1 MLNFVLMRSA
11 FCRGVGYVMVTHIA
25 SNLKVYKIN
34 IIDCKKFRSRKVLV
48 ILTHCF
54 SVVF

>member
-1 MLNFVLMRSA
+1 
-11 FCRGVGYVMVTHIA
+11 MVTYIA

-54 SVVF
+54 SVVLVEVCPEYILQNRRS